1 MSEAVF
7 SVSAVGPHVSI
18 QDAGRSGFM
27 RFGVPGSGPMDR
39 ISFTA
44 ANTALGNAGDLPCIE
59 VSIAGLALECL
70 AGAVTFAVAGGGFVV
85 EHAGRKTGSWTIATI
100 RAGERLVI
108 RPGPWG
114 SWTYLAFAGRL
125 MAERWLGSAS
135 THALSGFGGG
145 HLASGQ
151 RLTILDAEVREEREG
166 DIPCPVTARP
176 RSELHVVLGPQE
188 RFFSPET
195 IAAFLKGPYRLT
207 DSYDR
212 MGVRL
217 HGPAVAPHGP
227 LDMPSEPI
235 MRGSVQVAGDG
246 VPTILLADHQ
256 TTGGYPKIATVVDA
270 DLDALRPAARPR
282 PCRLPGDHA
291 RAGGGASEEKGCGYR
306 PLRCRDREMMAHE
319 ARVAR
324 HVSREDGCQPPLV
337 LGLLRAHRTLGA
349 VPCEILLRM
358 GCPA

>member
-18 QDAGRSGFM
+18 QDAGRVGFM
-27 RFGVPGSGPMDR
+27 RFGVPASGPMDR

-59 VSIAGLALECL
+59 VSLASLALECL

-85 EHAGRKTGSWTIATI
+85 EHAGRRTGSWTIATI
-100 RAGERLVI
+100 RAGERLAI

-125 MAERWLGSAS
+125 IAERWLGSAS
-135 THALSGFGGG
+135 THALSGLGGG
-145 HLASGQ
+145 RLASGQ
-151 RLTILDAEVREEREG
+151 RLTILEAEVREEREG

-188 RFFSPET
+188 RFFSPES
-195 IAAFLKGPYRLT
+195 IAAFLTGPYRLT

-246 VPTILLADHQ
+246 VPTLLLADHQ

-270 DLDALRPAARPR
+270 DLDAFVQLRARDPVAFRAITPEQAVERARRRSAAADRYIAAIAKPQRNATQRLMGESLVSGVVDGSGSAGLARPQ
-282 PCRLPGDHA
+282 A
-291 RAGGGASEEKGCGYR
+291 
-306 PLRCRDREMMAHE
+306 
-319 ARVAR
+319 
-324 HVSREDGCQPPLV
+324 
-337 LGLLRAHRTLGA
+337 
-349 VPCEILLRM
+349 
-358 GCPA
+358 